1 MHLNREYVYDGKQYE
16 LEKLFVI
23 RDITDETAAVIQ
35 DVRDLIRDERKVLAK
50 PTPPDIKP
58 EASAQTPSAANSTTS
73 ATSRCRSTTLLKIT
87 DPNCLHV

>member
-23 RDITDETAAVIQ
+23 RDITDENAAVIQ

-50 PTPPDIKP
+50 PTLPDVKP

-73 ATSRCRSTTLLKIT
+73 ATSRCRSTTLLKMT
-87 DPNCLHV
+87 GPNCLHV